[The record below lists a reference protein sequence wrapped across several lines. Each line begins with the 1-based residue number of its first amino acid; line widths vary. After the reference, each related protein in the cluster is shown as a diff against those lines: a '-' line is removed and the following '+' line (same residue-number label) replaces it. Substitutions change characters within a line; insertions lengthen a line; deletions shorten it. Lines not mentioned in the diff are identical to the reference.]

1 MRVTKLSVGI
11 SLLVAALAF
20 SALSLRAQG
29 ANDSSTAQGGTA
41 PRSSADK
48 YHAHAELQGVS
59 IGAELLTRKEVSK
72 EFAADVNH
80 CCVVVQVAVYPK
92 KDEALNIFRNDFKL
106 TVEGSDTP
114 VRPQSAGLISAKLEK
129 AEDSSGVTNSTSA
142 EIGYE
147 SGSSTDPVTG
157 QPVRGHTV
165 TRSAETGVGAGD
177 GVRVPA
183 AEAEHDREVIEREL
197 SEKGLPETGTVLPVS
212 GYLYFPLRKQKKDT
226 KYRLEYVVNGETL
239 SLQLP

>member
-1 MRVTKLSVGI
+1 MRVTKLLVSI

-20 SALSLRAQG
+20 SALSLGAQDT
-29 ANDSSTAQGGTA
+29 NDSSVAQGGTA

-48 YHAHAELQGVS
+48 YRAHSEHFGVS

-80 CCVVVQVAVYPK
+80 CCLVVQVAVYPK
-92 KDEALNIFRNDFKL
+92 KDEPLNVSRDDFKL
-106 TVEGSDTP
+106 TVEGTDTS
-114 VRPQSAGLISAKLEK
+114 VRPQSAGVISAKLEK

-142 EIGYE
+142 GIGYE
-147 SGSSTDPVTG
+147 SGGYTDPVTG

-165 TRSAETGVGAGD
+165 TRSAQTEVGSGD
-177 GVRVPA
+177 RVRVPA
-183 AEAEHDREVIEREL
+183 AEAERDRQVIEQEL
-197 SEKGLPETGTVLPVS
+197 SEKGLPEAKIAMPVS
-212 GYLYFPLRKQKKDT
+212 GYLYFSLRKQKKDT